1 MDALPFRSTA
11 RGLSHAD
18 VRAMLETQMGLA
30 RRDPAAAL
38 AHLDGTTFSK
48 TAPGVD
54 EREVR
59 DWIDAQRTWL
69 RDRAADPR
77 HIDAALAALG
87 SAMEDLRRAVEADA
101 RAAER
106 RTADA
111 VELAERRCAE
121 LIADAERRI
130 ARKAAQTRRAVR
142 NEAASLRARAL
153 EDAERIVER
162 AGSHAAKLL
171 IAAEER
177 DRASAEAAAR
187 AHELHAVLLNQIDA
201 AQAAVSERSG
211 RTAA

>member
-1 MDALPFRSTA
+1 M
-11 RGLSHAD
+11 
-18 VRAMLETQMGLA
+18 VETQMGLA
-30 RRDPAAAL
+30 RCDPVAAL
-38 AHLDGTTFSK
+38 AHLDETTFAE

-59 DWIDAQRTWL
+59 DWMDAQRTWL

-77 HIDAALAALG
+77 RVDAALAALG
-87 SAMEDLRRAVEADA
+87 GAMEDLRRAVEADA

-142 NEAASLRARAL
+142 EEAAQLRARAL
-153 EDAERIVER
+153 DDVERIVER
-162 AGSHAAKLL
+162 AGSHAAKLM

-177 DRASAEAAAR
+177 DRASAEAQAQAR
-187 AHELHAVLLNQIDA
+187 ELHAVLLNQIDA
-201 AQAAVSERSG
+201 AQAAVRDRS
-211 RTAA
+211 RRRAA